1 MDPSIMK
8 LLDDDEDETIHS
20 GADVE
25 AFTAAL
31 NRDIKG
37 EPPSTS
43 ESSDTGV
50 MSQANNS
57 ALNQTFEQWH
67 NSVKEKKQQQK
78 SSETDTTKNG
88 SSAESQQQ
96 QNASSLEH
104 TKLPVQQQ
112 HNASSLEHNKLPG
125 QQNQS
130 RDDQLQPQGEQNAP
144 QVKQEN
150 VAAAVQMPEQ
160 STAQVA
166 EQQVISGNQQPYQ
179 VQKSNNPSVPS
190 AEQVNN
196 SQSRNKQVP
205 FGLLLPTIM
214 PHLEKDKAWQLNSL
228 FTKLRNNE
236 INKDG
241 FVRHMRSIVGD
252 KMLRMAVHAVQTKE
266 VAKDLA
272 ARNAQTAAQQFQGQR
287 PPAESSQVSS
297 STAQLQ
303 TSSSLPTTE
312 KNPQKSIVTEHSS
325 ASQGM
330 PPNQAAAA
338 SMSTVNQEKEQQ
350 PVLFRGLTKHQQQH
364 MHIAQPSYSI
374 YGTNMGNY
382 PAHAFPGAPASAGL
396 ASLRPQSQDSQ
407 MRQPTLHHGMGSSQI
422 GGVSQP
428 MNMMNTPKYDP
439 QTSNGEPK
447 RFHGGPLPHPSSQST
462 LPHAHWQSSMNK
474 EQKVSALPTIAPVK
488 QESADQT
495 RDQQQQQQNSQTS
508 GSLGSASF
516 GVVTRDQGNTTSGT
530 VKEDMSSRIPFP
542 ASTTA
547 TQTHSAFVS
556 QPDPSMMMHSQ
567 VTSTTAPPGA
577 GINTKTTPKKTSVG
591 QKKPIDALGTPS
603 PVATK
608 KQKVSGGFQDQSI
621 EQLNDVTAVSGV
633 DLREEEEQLLSAPKD
648 DGRASEATR
657 RVVQE
662 EEDRLI
668 LQKIPLQK
676 KLAKIMSKCGI
687 KNISNDVERCLS
699 LCVEERMRGLIS
711 NLVRISK
718 QRVDIEKPRHRT
730 IITSD
735 VKRQIQLMN
744 RKAKEEWEKKQAEE
758 AEKLRKL
765 NEAEGVTG
773 ADGEKDKDEGRSKA
787 LKANKEEDDKMRTT
801 AANVAARVA
810 VGGDDMLSKWQLM
823 AEQARQKREG
833 GTDVGS
839 ASQSGKDSSR
849 RTLSNPGRAHRD
861 SQGAEIR
868 GSSSSALGSMR
879 KFGRDPVHTKI
890 ARSITVKDVIA
901 VLEREPQMSK
911 STLIYRLYD
920 KMCGDTTAAE

>member
-37 EPPSTS
+37 EPSTS
-43 ESSDTGV
+43 EPVDTTGA
-50 MSQANNS
+50 MSHANNP
-57 ALNQTFEQWH
+57 ALSQTFEQWQ
-67 NSVKEKKQQQK
+67 NSVSKENATGQGQEEGMKNSEPQEEKQ
-78 SSETDTTKNG
+78 SSETTDTMKIG
-88 SSAESQQQ
+88 SSTDSEQQ
-96 QNASSLEH
+96 QNASA
-104 TKLPVQQQ
+104 V
-112 HNASSLEHNKLPG
+112 EHNTTPV

-130 RDDQLQPQGEQNAP
+130 RTDHLQPPGEQNAP

-150 VAAAVQMPEQ
+150 VAAVKMPEQ

-166 EQQVISGNQQPYQ
+166 EQQVISANQQPYPQ
-179 VQKSNNPSVPS
+179 MQKTNNPPVPS
-190 AEQVNN
+190 AEQANN
-196 SQSRNKQVP
+196 AQSRNKQVP

-214 PHLEKDKAWQLNSL
+214 PHLEKDKAMQLNTL

-252 KMLRMAVHAVQTKE
+252 KMLRMAVHAVQTKAM
-266 VAKDLA
+266 AKEHA
-272 ARNAQTAAQQFQGQR
+272 ARNAQAAQQFQGQR
-287 PPAESSQVSS
+287 PPTDSSQVSS
-297 STAQLQ
+297 STGQLQ
-303 TSSSLPTTE
+303 NNSSLSITE
-312 KNPQKSIVTEHSS
+312 KNPQNSTATEHQS

-330 PPNQAAAA
+330 HGNPVPSAP
-338 SMSTVNQEKEQQ
+338 MSTVNQEKEQ

-382 PAHAFPGAPASAGL
+382 PAHAFPGAPAGAGL
-396 ASLRPQSQDSQ
+396 ASIKPQTQDSQ
-407 MRQPTLHHGMGSSQI
+407 MRQPPLHHGMGYTQI
-422 GGVSQP
+422 GGASQP
-428 MNMMNTPKYDP
+428 MNMMNAPKYDA

-462 LPHAHWQSSMNK
+462 MPHTQWQSSMNK
-474 EQKVSALPTIAPVK
+474 EQKISDLPTMTPVK
-488 QESADQT
+488 QESADHVQE
-495 RDQQQQQQNSQTS
+495 QQQQQQRSQTS
-508 GSLGSASF
+508 GSVGSASF
-516 GVVTRDQGNTTSGT
+516 GIMTRDQGNTTSGT
-530 VKEDMSSRIPFP
+530 ETSSRIPFS
-542 ASTTA
+542 ASTT
-547 TQTHSAFVS
+547 TIQTHSAFIS
-556 QPDPSMMMHSQ
+556 QVDPAIMINSQ

-577 GINTKTTPKKTSVG
+577 GLNTKTPPKKTLVG

-603 PVATK
+603 PVASK
-608 KQKVSGGFQDQSI
+608 KQKVSGSFQDQSI

-648 DGRASEATR
+648 DGRSSEATR

-662 EEDRLI
+662 EEERLI
-668 LQKIPLQK
+668 LQKNPLQK

-711 NLVRISK
+711 NLVRMSK

-735 VKRQIQLMN
+735 VRRQIQLMN

-758 AEKLRKL
+758 AEKLRKS
-765 NEAEGVTG
+765 NEADGVTG
-773 ADGEKDKDEGRSKA
+773 ADGDKDKDEGRSKA

-833 GTDVGS
+833 GTDVVS
-839 ASQSGKDSSR
+839 ASQSGRDSSR
-849 RTLSNPGRAHRD
+849 RTLSNPGRALRD
-861 SQGAEIR
+861 NQGAEIR
-868 GSSSSALGSMR
+868 GSSSSAFGGMR
-879 KFGRDPVHTKI
+879 KFGRDSVHTKI

-920 KMCGDTTAAE
+920 KIPGDTTTAE

>member
-37 EPPSTS
+37 EPSTS
-43 ESSDTGV
+43 EPSHTGV
-50 MSQANNS
+50 MSHANNP
-57 ALNQTFEQWH
+57 ALSQTFEQWQ
-67 NSVKEKKQQQK
+67 NSVSKENATGQDQEEGVKNSEPQEEKQ
-78 SSETDTTKNG
+78 SSEITDTIKNG
-88 SSAESQQQ
+88 SSADSQQLQ
-96 QNASSLEH
+96 
-104 TKLPVQQQ
+104 
-112 HNASSLEHNKLPG
+112 NASSLEHNKLPV
-125 QQNQS
+125 QQNQF
-130 RDDQLQPQGEQNAP
+130 RAEQLQPQGEQNAP
-144 QVKQEN
+144 QVSQEN
-150 VAAAVQMPEQ
+150 VAAPKMPEQ
-160 STAQVA
+160 SATQVA
-166 EQQVISGNQQPYQ
+166 EQHVISGNQQPYPQ
-179 VQKSNNPSVPS
+179 LQKTNNPPVPS
-190 AEQVNN
+190 AEQANN
-196 SQSRNKQVP
+196 AQSRNKQVP

-214 PHLEKDKAWQLNSL
+214 PHLEKDKAWQLNTL

-252 KMLRMAVHAVQTKE
+252 KMLRMAVHAVQTKAM
-266 VAKDLA
+266 AKDQA
-272 ARNAQTAAQQFQGQR
+272 ARNAQAAAQQFQGQR
-287 PPAESSQVSS
+287 PPTDSSQVSS
-297 STAQLQ
+297 STGQLQ
-303 TSSSLPTTE
+303 TNSSLSITE
-312 KNPQKSIVTEHSS
+312 KNPQNSTVTEHQS

-330 PPNQAAAA
+330 HANPVPAAP
-338 SMSTVNQEKEQQ
+338 MSTVNQEKEQ
-350 PVLFRGLTKHQQQH
+350 PVIFRGLTKHQQQH

-382 PAHAFPGAPASAGL
+382 PSHAFPGAPAGAGL
-396 ASLRPQSQDSQ
+396 ASLKPQTQDSQ
-407 MRQPTLHHGMGSSQI
+407 IRQPPLHHGMGSTQI
-422 GGVSQP
+422 GGASQP
-428 MNMMNTPKYDP
+428 MNMMNAPKYDA

-447 RFHGGPLPHPSSQST
+447 RFHDGPLPHPSSQST
-462 LPHAHWQSSMNK
+462 LPHTQWQSSMTK
-474 EQKVSALPTIAPVK
+474 EQKISALPTMAPVK

-495 RDQQQQQQNSQTS
+495 QDQQQQQQKSQTS

-516 GVVTRDQGNTTSGT
+516 GVVTRDQGNTISGT
-530 VKEDMSSRIPFP
+530 EMSSRIPFP
-542 ASTTA
+542 ASTTTIQ
-547 TQTHSAFVS
+547 TQSAFA
-556 QPDPSMMMHSQ
+556 SQ
-567 VTSTTAPPGA
+567 VDPAIMINSQVASTSVPLGA
-577 GINTKTTPKKTSVG
+577 GINTKTPPKKTFVG

-603 PVATK
+603 PVASK
-608 KQKVSGGFQDQSI
+608 KQKVSGSFQDQSI

-657 RVVQE
+657 RAVQE
-662 EEDRLI
+662 EEERLI

-711 NLVRISK
+711 NLVRMSK

-735 VKRQIQLMN
+735 VRRQIQLMN

-758 AEKLRKL
+758 AEKLRKI

-773 ADGEKDKDEGRSKA
+773 ADGDKDKDEGRSKA

-833 GTDVGS
+833 GTDVAS
-839 ASQSGKDSSR
+839 ASQSDKDSSR
-849 RTLSNPGRAHRD
+849 RTLSNPGRALRD

-868 GSSSSALGSMR
+868 GSSSSAMGAMR
-879 KFGRDPVHTKI
+879 KFGRDSVHMKI
-890 ARSITVKDVIA
+890 ARSISVKDVIA

-920 KMCGDTTAAE
+920 RMCGDTTAE